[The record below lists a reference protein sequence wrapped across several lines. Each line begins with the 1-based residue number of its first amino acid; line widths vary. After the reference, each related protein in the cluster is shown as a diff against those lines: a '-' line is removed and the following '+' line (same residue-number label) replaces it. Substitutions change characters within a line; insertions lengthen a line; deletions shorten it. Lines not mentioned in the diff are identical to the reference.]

1 MTEIVRPQPSIS
13 HSFTQFFSFSKENQ
27 LKEIENTVQSK
38 EETLL
43 KELKSVCRK

>member
-1 MTEIVRPQPSIS
+1 MIS
-13 HSFTQFFSFSKENQ
+13 LFHFQENQ

-43 KELKSVCRK
+43 AELKNVSK